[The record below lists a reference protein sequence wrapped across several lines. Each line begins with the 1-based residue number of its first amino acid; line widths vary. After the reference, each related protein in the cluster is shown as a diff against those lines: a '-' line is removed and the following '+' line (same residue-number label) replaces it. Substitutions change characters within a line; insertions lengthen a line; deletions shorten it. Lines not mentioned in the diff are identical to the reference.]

1 METSDPKIHH
11 GQLFDP
17 ATNQDDPL
25 LLALLAICKLY
36 KRPQSADFLIAG
48 LPLEDRKLTPAL
60 FIRAAER
67 AGLSASLIQRPLEQ
81 ISSLVLPAILI
92 LNNQQTC
99 ILTRKEKHQIHVVIP
114 ETQTGE
120 KIIDPED
127 LQEYYSGFAIFVQ
140 PQYQFDDSMNTG
152 QASTPKHWFW
162 DVIFQSWPVYSE
174 VLIASILINL
184 FALASPLFIMNVY
197 DRVVPNQAIETLWV
211 LAAGVFIVFSFDLLM
226 KILRGY
232 FIDAAGKRADIIL
245 SSTIFEK
252 ILGIRMAVKPAS
264 TGAFANNLHEFE
276 SFRDFLTSAT
286 LATLIDLPFLIFFL
300 AIIWLIGESLVTI
313 PLIAIPLALAA
324 GLIIQKPLKST
335 IQKLFG
341 LSAAKSATL
350 IEALGNLEPIK
361 TVNAEG
367 QLQKQWE
374 ENIGEIAKLGM
385 KSRFLA
391 SIAIHVSLF
400 FQQIASISVVIFGVY
415 KIADGDL
422 TTGGLIACTI
432 LTGRCLAP
440 MSQVASLLTRYHQ
453 AKASLGS
460 LNELMNLPGERTNK
474 KPLTRPA
481 STGNIEFK
489 NVSFSYPDQP
499 QKTLNQVSFKIKA
512 GEKIAILG
520 RIGSGKSTLEKL
532 ILALYEPQEGSI
544 LIDGTEIKQ
553 IYPATVRRQIGYVPQ
568 DISLMRGTI
577 YDNIIFGGKYVDEH
591 SISKA
596 AKIAGVSDFTNQNA
610 LGLDIQVGERGAAL
624 SGGQKQSIA
633 LARALL
639 HNPPIY
645 ILDEPTNAMDS
656 RSEETFKQRFANHLQ
671 ENQTLILITHRA
683 SLLTL
688 VDRIIV
694 LDNGKIVADG
704 AKQQVLDALKHGRIS
719 ASV

>member
-1 METSDPKIHH
+1 METSKANIYNAQQPDSTLI
-11 GQLFDP
+11 
-17 ATNQDDPL
+17 QDDPL

-48 LPLEDRKLTPAL
+48 LPLEDHKLTPTL
-60 FIRAAER
+60 FVKAAER
-67 AGLSASLIQRPLEQ
+67 AGLSASLIKRPLKQ
-81 ISSLVLPAILI
+81 ISNLVLPTILI
-92 LNNQQTC
+92 LKNQQTC
-99 ILTRKEKHQIHVVIP
+99 ILIKKQKDQLHIVIP
-114 ETQTGE
+114 ESQTGE
-120 KIIDPED
+120 KIINAED
-127 LQEYYSGFAIFVQ
+127 LQKNYSGYAFFVQ
-140 PQYQFDDSMNTG
+140 PRYQFDESLEAAQT
-152 QASTPKHWFW
+152 STPKHWFW

-174 VLIASILINL
+174 VFIASILINL

-197 DRVVPNQAIETLWV
+197 DRVVPNRAIETLWV
-211 LAAGVFIVFSFDLLM
+211 LAAGVFIVFSFDLLI
-226 KILRGY
+226 KILRGF

-252 ILGIRMAVKPAS
+252 ILGIRMDAKPAS

-286 LATLIDLPFLIFFL
+286 LATLIDLPFIILFL
-300 AIIWLIGESLVTI
+300 SIIWLIGGSLITI
-313 PLIAIPLALAA
+313 PIAAIPLALMT
-324 GLIIQKPLKST
+324 GLVIQKPLKNT
-335 IQKLFG
+335 IQKLFN
-341 LSAAKSATL
+341 LSASKSATL

-391 SIAIHVSLF
+391 SIAIHASIF
-400 FQQIASISVVIFGVY
+400 FQQTASISVVIFGVY
-415 KIADGDL
+415 KIADGEL

-432 LTGRCLAP
+432 LTGRCMAP

-453 AKASLGS
+453 AKASLNS
-460 LNELMNLPGERTNK
+460 LNQLMNLPGERTDK
-474 KPLTRPA
+474 KPVTRPA
-481 STGNIEFK
+481 KTGNIEFK

-499 QKTLNQVSFKIKA
+499 QQALDRVSFKIKA

-520 RIGSGKSTLEKL
+520 RIGSGKSTIEKL

-553 IYPATVRRQIGYVPQ
+553 FYPATLRRQVGYVPQ
-568 DISLMRGTI
+568 EISLMRGTI
-577 YDNIIFGGKYVDEH
+577 YDNIVFGAKHTDEH
-591 SISKA
+591 
-596 AKIAGVSDFTNQNA
+596 KIASAIEISGVKDFTAQNP
-610 LGLDIQVGERGAAL
+610 LGLDLQVGERGAAL

-633 LARALL
+633 IARALL
-639 HNPPIY
+639 HNPPVY

-656 RSEETFKQRFANHLQ
+656 RSEETFKQRFSRRLQ
-671 ENQTLILITHRA
+671 KNQTLLLITHRA

-694 LDNGKIVADG
+694 LENGKIVADG
-704 AKQQVLDALKHGRIS
+704 AKQQVLDALKHGKIT
-719 ASV
+719 AST

>member
-1 METSDPKIHH
+1 METSKSNDYKYQPSDSMLTH
-11 GQLFDP
+11 
-17 ATNQDDPL
+17 DDPL

-36 KRPQSADFLIAG
+36 HCPRSADFLITG
-48 LPLEDRKLTPAL
+48 LPLDNHKLTPEL
-60 FIRAAER
+60 FIKAAER
-67 AGLSASLIQRPLEQ
+67 AGLSASLIERPLNQ
-81 ISSLVLPAILI
+81 ITNLVLPAILI
-92 LNNQQTC
+92 LKNQQTC
-99 ILTRKEKHQIHVVIP
+99 ILIKKEKNQFHVVIP

-120 KIIDPED
+120 KTIHAKE
-127 LQEYYSGFAIFVQ
+127 LQKDYSGYAFFVQ
-140 PQYQFDDSMNTG
+140 PQFQFDESLESG
-152 QASTPKHWFW
+152 QTRAPKHWFW

-174 VLIASILINL
+174 VFIASILINL

-197 DRVVPNQAIETLWV
+197 DRVVPNHAIETLWV
-211 LAAGVFIVFSFDLLM
+211 LAIGVFTVFSFDLIM

-252 ILGIRMAVKPAS
+252 ILGIRMAAKPVS

-286 LATLIDLPFLIFFL
+286 LATLIDLPFLILFL
-300 AIIWLIGESLVTI
+300 SIIWLIGGSLVTI
-313 PLIAIPLALAA
+313 PITAIPLALTT
-324 GLIIQKPLKST
+324 GIIIQKPLKNT
-335 IQKLFG
+335 IQKLFN
-341 LSAAKSATL
+341 LSASKSATL

-367 QLQKQWE
+367 QLQKQWQDTIVE
-374 ENIGEIAKLGM
+374 IGKLGM

-391 SIAIHVSLF
+391 SIAIHVSIF

-415 KIADGDL
+415 KITDGEL

-440 MSQVASLLTRYHQ
+440 MSQIASLLTRYHQ
-453 AKASLGS
+453 AKASLNS
-460 LNELMNLPGERTNK
+460 LNELMNLPAEQNDK
-474 KPLTRPA
+474 KPFTRPA
-481 STGNIEFK
+481 LMGNIEFK

-499 QKTLNQVSFKIKA
+499 LKALNQVSFKIKA

-520 RIGSGKSTLEKL
+520 RIGSGKSTIEKL

-553 IYPATVRRQIGYVPQ
+553 IHPATLRRQIGYVPQ

-577 YDNIIFGGKYVDEH
+577 YDNIVFGAKHADEY
-591 SISKA
+591 
-596 AKIAGVSDFTNQNA
+596 KIATAVEISGVRDFTAQHP
-610 LGLDIQVGERGAAL
+610 LGLDLQVGERGASL

-633 LARALL
+633 IARALL
-639 HNPPIY
+639 HHPPVF

-656 RSEETFKQRFANHLQ
+656 RSEEIFKQRFSRHLQ
-671 ENQTLILITHRA
+671 QNQTLILITHRA

-694 LDNGKIVADG
+694 LEGNKIVADG
-704 AKQQVLDALKHGRIS
+704 AKQRVLDALKQGRIS
-719 ASV
+719 ASA